1 MNRVDV
7 GKRAL
12 YNDDMCPCLLSNARP
27 KLHTIGRGKSSN
39 NGWRRFAPFRVY
51 GARSIMQNYDG
62 VERPLLSDGI
72 YMALLDVA
80 MTC

>member
-1 MNRVDV
+1 MWENEHFIMTTCVHV
-7 GKRAL
+7 CSVTPGPN
-12 YNDDMCPCLLSNARP
+12 YM
-27 KLHTIGRGKSSN
+27 IGRGKSSN